1 MKFFWFVI
9 LVISSTLVYSQ
20 SFEVESFFS
29 DSHKQ
34 GGIEGVVFD
43 NETNNEP
50 LLFATVAIK
59 NTTVSTTTE
68 LDGSFSLNLKPGS
81 YTLVYSFVG
90 YKTIEVEN
98 VIVTSNKTT
107 SNNQTLSA
115 LEASFDISSID

>member
-1 MKFFWFVI
+1 MKVFWFVI
-9 LVISSTLVYSQ
+9 FVVSSTLVHSQ

-34 GGIEGVVFD
+34 GEIVGVVFD

-59 NTTVSTTTE
+59 NTTASTTTE
-68 LDGSFSLNLKPGS
+68 LDGSFSMNLKPGT
-81 YTLVYSFVG
+81 YTLVFSFVG

-98 VIVTSNKTT
+98 VIVAANKTT
-107 SNNQTLSA
+107 LNNQTLSA
-115 LEASFDISSID
+115 LKANFDISSVN